1 MALQHHLSLPSGID
15 LIAAYTRIQSIQHTH
30 FETTVQT
37 QTWASQVARQEDLQV
52 LVHSSY
58 IIPWQDT
65 VSLTSVYEAL
75 KTFTDFENSVDV

>member
-1 MALQHHLSLPSGID
+1 MALQHSLSLPSGIS
-15 LIAAYTRIQSIQHTH
+15 LIAAYTRIQSIQHSH

-65 VSLTSVYEAL
+65 VSLTSMYRDWE
-75 KTFTDFENSVDV
+75 TDRKSVV